1 MVTSCNVECA
11 PNFETTVHVPVTC
24 RGGSGVG
31 GGRSAVAA
39 FRVIGVV
46 GKVASVSGDGGL
58 AARGAADGGVGA
70 IWRTGRGAG
79 AGEVVS
85 ALLAGWRASG
95 VGDRDDSDGE
105 DYGDSDCGAIVS
117 VDADAVVDNSMVPVD
132 L

>member
-1 MVTSCNVECA
+1 M
-11 PNFETTVHVPVTC
+11 
-24 RGGSGVG
+24 
-31 GGRSAVAA
+31 AA
-39 FRVIGVV
+39 FRLIGVV
-46 GKVASVSGDGGL
+46 GKVASVPGDGGL
-58 AARGAADGGVGA
+58 AARGAADGGFGA
-70 IWRTGRGAG
+70 IWRTGLGAG

-117 VDADAVVDNSMVPVD
+117 VDADAGVDNSLVPVD